1 MKKMIVM
8 MLAGMLSLTV
18 MLPGAYA
25 AEKDDMKTLDE
36 AIGETVIFP
45 FDYQGKVL
53 NRGVLNERFQD
64 YQLAQKS
71 GSVLVPIRLMGELAS
86 FADANK
92 GEWEAVWQAKS
103 PDVVIF
109 QNVALNKSVTFTLNS
124 KTMKVNGKSY
134 KMEVAPQ
141 KVNGRIMLPLRSAAV
156 AIGKQIQWLDG
167 LIIIGDEEL
176 DLKAPKTSTLKDQIK
191 KLLTDPRKPVDS
203 EKNGT
208 PLIKNGNT
216 LYFYKP
222 AYTNMGATMQLY
234 KQTDARKPEPVKLQG
249 NPYISETKTIGN
261 EMFYV
266 TAVEGQTWLYSYSFD
281 NGNSRKIG
289 PIKSWEPGFG
299 WIGEIRSIDNELYI
313 ILHVGDLTMGGE
325 SLYKI
330 ENGFLTEIS
339 SAESFINYI
348 KTDLGIITSE
358 FSPMDPSSPN
368 LNLIDPVTGE
378 SSAFGQTG
386 YTYGLNRHISEESSG
401 YSYSSGMFEK
411 DGYLYLVGYKDDDIK
426 ETGSIYKINLADR
439 TQTKLVSSVESFW
452 LENNRIYYFDS
463 RTGYL
468 NSVGLDG
475 TNNVTLVKRK
485 VLLTH
490 FYNGSIYYTAA
501 SKADEVSFQ
510 GELYRYHLKT
520 GQETKLSDQPVHTL
534 FSGKTG
540 FYYVSDGISPGIYK
554 IGSDGK
560 NIRLVKD
567 RIHSAILTDSGLIY
581 TLLYS
586 EGIYTTK

>member
-86 FADANK
+86 YADANK

-103 PDVVIF
+103 PDVVIL

-134 KMEVAPQ
+134 KAEVAPQ

-208 PLIKNGNT
+208 PLMKNGNT

-266 TAVEGQTWLYSYSFD
+266 TAVEGQTWLYTYSFD

-358 FSPMDPSSPN
+358 FSPMGPSSQN

-411 DGYLYLVGYKDDDIK
+411 DGYLYLVGYKDDDLK

-501 SKADEVSFQ
+501 SNADEVSFQ
-510 GELYRYHLKT
+510 GQLYRYNLKT
-520 GQETKLSDQPVHTL
+520 GQETKLSDQPVHSL

-554 IGSDGK
+554 IGADAKS
-560 NIRLVKD
+560 IRLVKD

>member
-1 MKKMIVM
+1 MKKIIIMI
-8 MLAGMLSLTV
+8 LAGMLSLTG
-18 MLPGAYA
+18 MLSGADA
-25 AEKDDMKTLDE
+25 AEKKGLKTLDE
-36 AIGETVIFP
+36 AIGETVIIP
-45 FDYQGKVL
+45 FDYQGKAL
-53 NRGVLNERFQD
+53 NRGVLYERYQE
-64 YQLAQKS
+64 YQLAQKN

-86 FADANK
+86 YADANN
-92 GEWEAVWQAKS
+92 GEWEAVWKAKS
-103 PDVVIF
+103 PDVVIL
-109 QNVALNKSVTFTLNS
+109 QNVALKKSVTFTLNS
-124 KTMKVNGKSY
+124 KMMKVNGKDY

-176 DLKAPKTSTLKDQIK
+176 DLKAPKTSTLKDQIF

-208 PLIKNGNT
+208 PLMKNGNT
-216 LYFYKP
+216 LYFYKA
-222 AYTNMGATMQLY
+222 AYTNMGATMQLF
-234 KQTDARKPEPVKLQG
+234 KQTDGRKPEPVKLQG
-249 NPYISETKTIGN
+249 NPYISETKTMGN

-266 TAVEGQTWLYSYSFD
+266 TVVDGQSWLYSFSFD
-281 NGNSRKIG
+281 TGNSGKIG
-289 PIKSWEPGFG
+289 PIKSWVPGFG

-330 ENGFLTEIS
+330 ENGSLTEIS
-339 SAESFINYI
+339 SAKSFINYI
-348 KTDLGIITSE
+348 KTDIGIITSE

-368 LNLIDPVTGE
+368 LNLNDPLTGE
-378 SSAFGQTG
+378 SSAYGQTG
-386 YTYGLNRHISEESSG
+386 YTYGLNRHISGESSG

-411 DGYLYLVGYKDDDIK
+411 DGYLYLVGYKEDDLQ

-463 RTGYL
+463 GTGYL

-475 TNNVTLVKRK
+475 TNNVTLAKRK
-485 VLLTH
+485 VLQTN
-490 FYNGSIYYTAA
+490 FYNGSVYYTAA
-501 SKADEVSFQ
+501 SKSDKVSFQ
-510 GELYRYHLKT
+510 GELYRYNLKT
-520 GQETKLSDQPVHTL
+520 GQETKLSNQPVHTL

-560 NIRLVKD
+560 SIRLVKD
-567 RIHSAILTDSGLIY
+567 RIHSAILTDSGMIY

-586 EGIYTTK
+586 GGIYTTK